1 MVDFAGLLGS
11 SSALAVGA
19 PPQIAVYIS
28 FSGENVPSF
37 LNSSGR
43 LTAVGIASCLALLA
57 STVAASP
64 LLVVEPASA
73 VTPLAD
79 APSASSAADAA
90 AIAAQYG
97 HPVVIA
103 SELTETTSLT
113 AQPSGTTTWET
124 SSEPVRVKD
133 GNDWVDVDLTL
144 EQGADGWVRPRA
156 SALPVQFAGGG
167 VSDVARIQTET
178 DKWVSE
184 KWDLGALPRPRLNGA
199 TATYSDVLD
208 DVDLKLTA
216 TSTGMTEVLVVN
228 TPEAAADPE
237 LADLQLKV
245 SGAALATGAKGS
257 IVATT
262 QDGSSI
268 TSTIPTWWDS
278 SHPNANIEGPGGD
291 LTANVLPHDT
301 TASTLTLDV
310 AAATTTPDVVYPIYI
325 DPDWSMGASPFWMN
339 DAYSPNTSYLN
350 GQNANG
356 NQSVGRG
363 SDSRGTYTSRSF
375 WRFNVGALA
384 GKRIMSAQIAL
395 TQADSFNTCGGNVN
409 IEAWRYSSGLSD
421 GFSWNQDQANK
432 GGWVQHLSS
441 AAPCLSPGQSFGMD
455 VSAGLAETSRTGAGS
470 IVIGVRSGDESN
482 GSGRRHLGQGAT
494 LRVDYNTAPN
504 APSGFT
510 WVSPPRACG
519 PTAAEASYMNGT
531 QSLVMR
537 INASD
542 PDAGYNVQTTFRV
555 APANN
560 LGTASPRVFQGP
572 MQAQG
577 TVQVT
582 IPMNTF
588 GEGAYAVQ
596 ASAFDGADYSG
607 NSAWCYFTIKN
618 SAPALPV
625 LSGPTFGVV
634 GQATNVTITPRSAD
648 QVRGFAY
655 WWSPANKAT
664 PSPPMPTLGVIS
676 PSTSYNPCSFIRGV
690 VTYVCA
696 TGSSTTISVAPID
709 ETSTLYVASYDKAG
723 NVSVDTATKSNSA
736 GLEIQSSAD
745 PAADLSSGH
754 GWNLPTEWPANP
766 DDSPLTLK
774 DEGSPKLDLT
784 LGDGMNKTVTSN
796 IGGAQ
801 PAKAVLDYDNLVQL
815 NRFAGLTHAAR
826 TGSTAP
832 SGMNYEA
839 TLGQIFLPSS
849 PTPKPANTVPIF
861 SCALTWGDMTSLSDT
876 CEGTG
881 VKSVLLG
888 YIWPSAAK
896 VPAKM
901 PTRAVYRCSVPS
913 NNDHF
918 LSHSGSCEGQ
928 HVDHLLGYFADVKP
942 TKTASSAVDTTKSF
956 SVSAW
961 VNLEENNA
969 AHNSS
974 YTAMSQEGAKNSGFY
989 LQAAGGKWY
998 FCVRSQTSTV
1008 VTDCAVGEAVTASTW
1023 VYVTGIWD
1031 AANKQVRILT
1041 GRSTTPTGS
1050 SGSSPVVSHTVPSGD
1065 GSANGPLVIGS
1076 AKSEGVPTDM
1086 WFGQIYNPII
1096 TPGVISSS
1104 QLAIRHDNQQ

>member
-1 MVDFAGLLGS
+1 MVDFAEPLGL

-19 PPQIAVYIS
+19 PPQVAVYIS

-43 LTAVGIASCLALLA
+43 LTAVGIASCLAFLA

-79 APSASSAADAA
+79 APSASTAADAA

-156 SALPVQFAGGG
+156 SALPMQFAGGG

-184 KWDLGALPRPRLNGA
+184 KWDLGALPRPRLDGA

-216 TSTGMTEVLVVN
+216 TPTGMTEVLVLN
-228 TPEAAADPE
+228 TPEAAANPE

-245 SGAALATGAKGS
+245 SGAALATGAEGS
-257 IVATT
+257 IVATA

-278 SHPNANIEGPGGD
+278 SHPNANVEGPGGD

-339 DAYSPNTSYLN
+339 DAYSPSTSYLN

-470 IVIGVRSGDESN
+470 VVIGVRSGDENN

-494 LRVDYNTAPN
+494 LRVDYNTTPN

-510 WVSPPRACG
+510 WASPPRSCG

-531 QSLVMR
+531 QNLVMR

-555 APANN
+555 VPANN
-560 LGTASPRVFQGP
+560 GANTLKTFQGP

-582 IPMNTF
+582 IPANTF
-588 GEGAYAVQ
+588 GEGAYAIQ
-596 ASAFDGADYSG
+596 AQTFDGADTSGYS
-607 NSAWCYFTIKN
+607 AYCFFTIKN

-625 LSGPTFGVV
+625 LSGPASNVV
-634 GQATNVTITPRSAD
+634 GQPMNVTITPRSAD

-664 PSPPMPTLGVIS
+664 PAPSMPTMGVIN
-676 PSTSYNPCSFIRGV
+676 PSTSYNPCSFVQGV

-696 TGSSTTISVAPID
+696 TGSSTIISVAPID
-709 ETSTLYVASYDKAG
+709 ETATLYVASYDKAG

-736 GLEIQSSAD
+736 GLEVQATAD
-745 PAADLSSGH
+745 PAAGLSNGH
-754 GWNLPTEWPANP
+754 NWKVPSADEGALPDTLADRGP
-766 DDSPLTLK
+766 SPLTL
-774 DEGSPKLDLT
+774 T
-784 LGDGMNKTVTSN
+784 LGQGMNKAVT
-796 IGGAQ
+796 GEVRPGPPQ
-801 PAKAVLDYDNLVQL
+801 AVLDYDNLVQL
-815 NRFAGLTHAAR
+815 NRFSGGTHAAR
-826 TGSTAP
+826 TGTGAP
-832 SGMNYEA
+832 SGMKFES
-839 TLGQIFLPSS
+839 TMGQIFLPGKA
-849 PTPKPANTVPIF
+849 PIPGNTLPIY
-861 SCALTWGDMTSLSDT
+861 SCALTWGDMTSTSAG
-876 CEGTG
+876 CEKTG
-881 VKSVLLG
+881 VTGVLLG
-888 YIWPSAAK
+888 YIWKTAAAA
-896 VPAKM
+896 VSSGI
-901 PTRAVYRCSVPS
+901 PTRAVYRCVVPS
-913 NNDHF
+913 SNDHF
-918 LSHSGSCEGQ
+918 ISHSATCEGQ
-928 HVDHLLGYFADVKP
+928 QTDMLLGYFSDVKP
-942 TKTASSAVDTTKSF
+942 TKTASSDVDTTKSF

-961 VNLEENNA
+961 VNLEENNPN
-969 AHNSS
+969 HNSS
-974 YTAMSQEGAKNSGFY
+974 YTAVSQDGAANSGFY
-989 LQAAGGKWY
+989 LQAAQGTWK
-998 FCVRSQTSTV
+998 FCLRSQTTTI
-1008 VTDCAVGEAVTASTW
+1008 VTDCAVGPAVLTSTW

-1031 AANKQVRILT
+1031 ASNKQVRILT
-1041 GRSTTPTGS
+1041 GTSMTPKDGT
-1050 SGSSPVVSHTVPSGD
+1050 PVVSHILPAGD
-1065 GSANGPLVIGS
+1065 QSANGALVVGS
-1076 AKSEGVPTDM
+1076 AKGSGIATDM
-1086 WFGQIYNPII
+1086 WFGQIYNPVI

-1104 QLAIRHDNQQ
+1104 QLDIRYNDQLQ